1 MMGNTFFYICT
12 YVCMCLSF
20 ASTSTY
26 TPLSPPNLHLSLTL
40 SLSIICKVMGPAM
53 LDCDNSYL
61 SPEVASLP
69 NLAQYDQE
77 SDLQG
82 GGLALKNDAD
92 SSSSKNN
99 GGGKKKKNKNNNK
112 NESAAS
118 SSSAPGK
125 STAVAL
131 PLSGCLRYV
140 CASAWNPP
148 PPERKLA
155 GDIM

>member
-1 MMGNTFFYICT
+1 
-12 YVCMCLSF
+12 
-20 ASTSTY
+20 
-26 TPLSPPNLHLSLTL
+26 
-40 SLSIICKVMGPAM
+40 MGPAM

-99 GGGKKKKNKNNNK
+99 GGGGKKKKNKNSNK

-118 SSSAPGK
+118 SSSSSANGK